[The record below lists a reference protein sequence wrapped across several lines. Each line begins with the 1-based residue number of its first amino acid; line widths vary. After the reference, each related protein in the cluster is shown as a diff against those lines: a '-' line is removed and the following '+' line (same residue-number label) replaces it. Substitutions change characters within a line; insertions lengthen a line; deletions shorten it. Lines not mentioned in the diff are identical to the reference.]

1 MAVLK
6 EVTDEVTSETRPL
19 SGMVGGVSR
28 GAVGRRRKKK
38 PASILDEVTEEVS
51 KEPVPEG
58 ALAQVMR
65 ETETDPERVR
75 QMRTEGQRLTTDQ
88 QRIAFEAERARPL
101 TDVALGAAGAFIQAA
116 PQTAGQLLRGTAK
129 FAYEGVGKPLGE
141 AVLSGLIY
149 EPGSDEQE
157 QAVRRAF
164 GGANSAVRSL
174 ASGVAQD
181 IEETANAAIRAGYFG
196 TSITDRA
203 AEKLGLVTPE
213 QSFNNYLAREDMRRG
228 EAEDIQ
234 ENPDRAAT
242 MLARNPLAGTVIE
255 GAAMLSGQGA
265 LTPEAKRAALAGY
278 EESLLQEAKFRP
290 DEDISML
297 GEVLSPVGLPARLVK
312 PVTSALGGT
321 MEAAGGL
328 AVRGVTKPTIRGV
341 NPLEG
346 VGIGIRRVGEGAEK
360 LGAGVSQA
368 ITGRPDTFL
377 AAPGT
382 IVSAF
387 TKRPGQLV
395 EGVGR
400 TLRDVGRQ
408 IDEGG
413 IRGRT
418 GIVERLG
425 RDPQSADWIRDLFG
439 PGAQKRLEKMERKNK
454 QRVAEGKEPIR
465 PGRGGV
471 MRART
476 ADYGLRLANSLTK
489 SGVSGAALNGII
501 GAADIE
507 TAEEFGRSTGVGFGI
522 GSYMAGRVPERIGA
536 ALDPTTGL
544 ATKIDRVTEID
555 PLDRRLDEDA
565 DLKRFRA
572 TADPELVRQVE
583 KLSSPEEQ
591 VASRM
596 RELDDLFQRKAEA
609 DYAEEDT
616 TELDAIITQKADELS
631 ALQESTK
638 NLTQEDRDER
648 RRAVELIMAD
658 GLDLL
663 KSNGRAAGLN
673 GVNVK
678 ILDPSQIESFI
689 RERWGQNLEQAEA
702 IVTQLGG
709 RTDLS
714 PSEEQSL
721 LRANQAVQ
729 KFQEQVQLWPQQ
741 TGFALSDSDQA
752 DAPAHLRMA
761 NIGAPTIVM
770 NTEQLMRDPRRVGL
784 RYLLQH
790 ESNHIL
796 EQFREVQEMQR
807 PVRDLW
813 FGKRIVRPDGTVL
826 EATPGII
833 TDDWINDVGI
843 PMYAERLY
851 GPGGET
857 KFRDS
862 FASPQ
867 QAVEYVRSE
876 LMSELSALSE
886 TGYSTIRE
894 ALDSPGQ
901 AVVDRLLISRKNS
914 MLGRLRQ
921 ALEAMGVELD
931 SKGDVKSVIF
941 GDQAPFDPDALAI
954 MRQYKRNLREF
965 NDMLT
970 YAGGTAESDVEI
982 SVTELMTNRALQEAY
997 KDDVIWDKE
1006 TVLDIRDDEGNAVS
1020 QIVIPDDP
1028 TLNSATGEYRIVGGQ
1043 LVDENG
1049 NVLPPLDPNINLTA
1063 FPDGSRASI
1072 DSRIAR
1078 NPDGSPKILQNK
1090 EIQARARQ
1098 RDQMIKDAIDN
1109 APDDGFEGRL
1119 RDTGNGSYR
1128 GVMSPSQLEAVMAL
1142 PNSVIPPSLKKNIA
1156 AFNEVLQG
1164 RDGTRILMEYQAA
1177 LRGGKYRALSPRIRD
1192 VVPIGYQFSKQ
1203 GNFLATTISVSRMFD
1218 KMNLWSQKRP
1228 ENLNLWGRDLGKFWE
1243 DVTRV
1248 LDNHNRGLTGQTG
1261 LDVDPDIAM
1270 QKKNRIND
1278 FFNLFTKET
1287 ESLNPSRTTLPAR
1300 RGKDSADRLI
1310 MSARMDRINQMQ
1322 ISNAQK
1328 LPVDYGKML
1337 VNFFPENEAQSLRL
1351 DQFQDAPVENDI
1363 VGGAMPR
1370 FLPGIRY
1377 TSLPDDPKKTM
1388 ADFYMLNAMITT
1400 PPTGWSMG
1408 KFGGEATMYAPSADP
1423 TGRYAGVRAEK
1434 YQDAL
1439 DEAKQTLI
1447 PSLHSKIQKALHF
1460 AIAAELRHA
1469 IPRRQPADLAETEF
1483 YQEYMRQYAIQ
1494 GAGMPDLKKEK
1505 GPRRYKG
1512 ESEGYK
1518 ASFVAM
1524 ENARK
1529 KLGMSIADVARF
1541 AEQLYRRGDWSS
1553 SYGGNPWGDIAAH
1566 LAQMSD
1572 PTYSTE
1578 RVRAV
1583 ATDPETGRMQII
1595 ETNEFRDPGAY
1606 NAMFQEIDRAYD
1618 LQHNTNTVFN
1628 KLKKY
1633 YLGVEG
1639 YGWIAKMLDF
1649 KANVAN
1655 PRELRGFV
1663 SGTMGK
1669 LADAWFADMRADAPL
1684 TQDLEAKVIE
1694 QLPPTLVENMDPSQF
1709 TDLLKD
1715 LVSDYYRKS
1724 SSGVRREAPFENIAN
1739 AAEGIFRNKGGK
1751 SDDWKAIK
1759 KDQNAHIGLILD
1771 DHFGD
1776 LGVARTDATKLF
1788 RMLLVEGRDPR
1799 VTGKKP
1805 SPADVPNVEIKLPK
1819 PKPMADQNWFMGSTF
1834 KPKTNVSTPTN
1845 LNKFVETLMT
1855 AGFNGLK
1862 LGDVTVLNAGGSGKV
1877 ATLKVYAGD
1886 SVSEG
1891 NLLTTAQIPGGKKR
1905 DAVDW
1910 LSDYAMM
1917 RAKQAGYG
1925 NVMDW
1930 MQQNLN
1936 VEMKPQMPAQS
1947 EGISNLLENLPWAA
1961 RNRVNQ
1967 LLENL
1972 QDQEWVDAN
1981 LAVLPPSDID
1991 ASSEFVESL
2000 LLGNSEGLAKAKIID
2015 ALSPNDVEALGKY
2028 LYDVGKWASD
2038 KLEARKEA
2046 QMKEDDADVEEQ
2058 GLTPDSPAVGY
2069 AKADDTL
2076 MTVAE
2081 AAEMIGP
2088 FDPEEIGGTNHVYFT
2103 DNSGTAITNPY
2114 EDLTG
2119 DPLAAQW
2126 APGNKS
2132 AIMKYWADNGVLPSV
2147 SETAL
2152 AIFDLANPGH
2162 PYSKEGQIMPADK
2175 SVAMAENEVAAQK
2188 QAMEFLENMLLEDP
2202 IKIGDNT
2209 WELEGV
2215 EDDDG
2220 NTVGGIVKLNGVAVS
2235 NTIPFD
2241 PEIVAPTVGNKA
2253 IYDDFFAL
2261 DWMKDWK
2268 APTESG
2274 SLLSPEQDQMM
2285 VAASELVAALSG
2297 GYIAQPEV
2305 TVGGKTF
2312 WAKIN
2317 EQGNMVLFGTGEGG
2331 YLTGAYPIQGSKTM
2345 DPIDLEAAV
2354 YEGLSVLGAKVDAK
2368 PEAPKI
2374 TTQMINEAAEA
2385 LMNDETTSLGKY
2397 TFEPI
2402 ASGLGGTRVNI
2413 YVEPGME
2420 DSVGYF
2426 MLDPGEYR
2434 EPSDMLDAF
2443 YDKISE
2449 FLENNPPDEGGGK
2462 GPGARFMP
2470 GITPTT
2476 LYNFYHIATLESQGR
2491 IKSDYGRELAREY
2504 LTAYRQKY
2512 LDTIGPLVADQIKKY
2527 IGRGRVDEGVTDDV
2541 LEAAANDPAALDELM
2556 RQTYRSDMKRRN
2568 DVWNNITEHLRGLAA
2583 AGTPRDIIFRI
2594 DRLNNAIHNTNELL
2608 FSKFKNAGELM
2619 DAFEAINDARDE
2631 RAYGRMVDKD
2641 LRDIEEFEGGPG
2653 PGARFMP
2660 ASKASIV
2667 DRIVKNAKIEN
2678 RLKGESAWLS
2688 PKGWVN
2694 VDDHLDIFP
2703 EDLAELRRVNYDD
2716 LKDRGLVRVRQMGK
2730 TLWYEGN
2737 PTRKMLKELK
2747 DTAVE
2752 KRLKLEEDPGETYRN
2767 TARFMPAAIEGTFYH
2782 GTKRKDPFNK
2792 RRGRRPIYGS
2802 EGVEVTFLSP
2812 SYILATDFGP
2822 NVFQGILKDENIF
2835 DPTDPKDLKKVY
2847 KTADESELFQDV
2859 LEDGPDAMIKKIK
2872 QAGKNVDQGWEDIE
2886 IYADVI
2892 KAAGF
2897 NGFVAYEGQIPAVGV
2912 FPDRI
2917 DVTKFSQMGF
2927 VRNSMDLP
2935 QGGVGS
2941 LGKGTIYP
2949 DVYPRTQ
2956 AEMLT
2961 DLNPPEPE
2969 PFNKFDIPDDKPEP
2983 LKIPI
2988 QIKNTRAKRSD
2999 LERIFPPDP
3008 RDHSTSMTTL
3018 GNEKMGDVQLHAW
3031 ISGNK
3036 KILQVYIEG
3045 DFAGYSIKLPGEIV
3059 TDGSDLPSLVRQ
3071 VNKIIEPFRKP
3082 TTGNAMVYGIL
3093 GGLLTREGG
3102 PPVDFA
3108 KMQDPEM
3115 KPADFEK
3122 IQKPGAR
3129 FMPGSSQDD
3138 QSLAGVAAPVSDQAP
3153 LSGARFMPGYN
3164 PRYTDDDGNFDFGL
3178 YSEDKRKTI
3187 AYLRDRMGITR
3198 KDFPNDEEW
3207 KRTIRETMRDVIRG
3221 G

>member
-1 MAVLK
+1 MAVLE
-6 EVTDEVTSETRPL
+6 EVIGEVTSETRPK

-65 ETETDPERVR
+65 ETETDPETVR
-75 QMRTEGQRLTTDQ
+75 RMRAEGQPLTTDQ

-141 AVLSGLIY
+141 AVLSGLIH

-164 GGANSAVRSL
+164 RGANSAVRSL

-360 LGAGVSQA
+360 VGAGISQA

-400 TLRDVGRQ
+400 TMRDVGRQ

-425 RDPQSADWIRDLFG
+425 RDPASADWIRDLFG

-454 QRVAEGKEPIR
+454 QRVAEGKPEIK

-616 TELDAIITQKADELS
+616 AELDAVITQKADELS

-638 NLTQEDRDER
+638 DLTQEDRDER

-970 YAGGTAESDVEI
+970 YAGGTTEGEVEI

-1006 TVLDIRDDEGNAVS
+1006 TILDVQDDEGNTVA

-1028 TLNSATGEYRIVGGQ
+1028 TIDSATGEYRIANGQ

-1049 NVLPPLDPNINLTA
+1049 SALQLTPTIDLSGL
-1063 FPDGSRASI
+1063 PDGARASI

-1078 NPDGSPKILQNK
+1078 NPDGSPKILTNK

-1098 RDQMIKDAIDN
+1098 RDQMIKDAVDN
-1109 APDDGFEGRL
+1109 APEDGFEGRL

-1142 PNSVIPPSLKKNIA
+1142 PNSVISPSLKKNIA
-1156 AFNEVLQG
+1156 AFNEVLQK

-1177 LRGGKYRALSPRIRD
+1177 LRGGRYRALSPRIRD

-1248 LDNHNRGLTGQTG
+1248 LDNHNRGLAGQTG

-1337 VNFFPENEAQSLRL
+1337 VNFFPENEARSLRL

-1447 PSLHSKIQKALHF
+1447 PTLHSKIQKALHF
-1460 AIAAELRHA
+1460 AVAAELRHA
-1469 IPRRQPADLAETEF
+1469 IPKKQPTDLAESEF

-1505 GPRRYKG
+1505 GPRRFQS
-1512 ESEGYK
+1512 EHEGYR
-1518 ASFVAM
+1518 ASFIAM

-1529 KLGMSIADVARF
+1529 KLGMSIADVALF
-1541 AEQLYRRGDWSS
+1541 AEQLYRRGSWSS

-1566 LAQMSD
+1566 LAKMSD
-1572 PTYSTE
+1572 PSYSTE
-1578 RVRAV
+1578 LVRAV
-1583 ATDPETGRMQII
+1583 VTDENGRMQII

-1606 NAMFQEIDRAYD
+1606 SAMFQEIDRAYD

-1633 YLGVEG
+1633 YMGAEG

-1655 PRELRGFV
+1655 PRELRGLV

-1684 TQDLEAKVIE
+1684 TQDLEARVVE
-1694 QLPPTLVENMDPSQF
+1694 QLPESFIDNLDPSQSPSQF
-1709 TDLLKD
+1709 PEMLKD
-1715 LVSDYYRKS
+1715 LVADYYRKS
-1724 SSGVRREAPFENIAN
+1724 SSGVRRENPFENIAN
-1739 AAEGIFRNKGGK
+1739 AAEGIFRNNGGK

-1759 KDQNAHIGLILD
+1759 KDQNAHIGIILD

-1805 SPADVPNVEIKLPK
+1805 SPSDVPKVETKLSK
-1819 PKPMADQNWFMGSTF
+1819 PKPMAYQNWFMGNVF
-1834 KPKTNVSTPTN
+1834 QPKLDKSTPSN
-1845 LNKFVETLMT
+1845 LNEFVVGLLFN
-1855 AGFNGLK
+1855 GFNGLK
-1862 LGDVTVLNAGGSGKV
+1862 LGDVTVVNAGGSGKAV
-1877 ATLKVYAGD
+1877 TLKVYVGD
-1886 SVSEG
+1886 SVAEG
-1891 NLLTTAQIPGGKKR
+1891 SLATTAQIPGGKKR
-1905 DAVDW
+1905 DIVDW
-1910 LSDYAMM
+1910 LAEYALM
-1917 RAKQAGYG
+1917 RAKMNGYG

-1930 MQQNLN
+1930 MQQNLKA
-1936 VEMKPQMPAQS
+1936 EMKPQMPVQS

-1972 QDQEWVDAN
+1972 QDQEWVDTN
-1981 LAVLPPSDID
+1981 LANLPPSDID
-1991 ASSEFVESL
+1991 ASADFVESL

-2038 KLEARKEA
+2038 KLEKRKA
-2046 QMKEDDADVEEQ
+2046 ADMVEEVEEE
-2058 GLTPDSPAVGY
+2058 GLTLDSPAVGY

-2081 AAEMIGP
+2081 AAAMVGP
-2088 FDPEEIGGTNHVYFT
+2088 FEEGEIGGTNHVYFT
-2103 DNSGTAITNPY
+2103 TNSGTAVTNPY
-2114 EDLTG
+2114 EDEQG
-2119 DPLAAQW
+2119 DPFVTEW
-2126 APGNKS
+2126 APGNKT
-2132 AIMKYWADNGVLPSV
+2132 AIMQYWADNGVLPSV

-2152 AIFDLANPGH
+2152 AVFDAANPSH
-2162 PYSKEGQIMPADK
+2162 PYLKPSENEADPVILADSDALMKFADNLGVTLDDAQATKDGKWK
-2175 SVAMAENEVAAQK
+2175 SVVLTNGQGDEVKIVKQVAEDGMYQFIKDDKNFAIGPFAYVIREAAKYLNQKSPGKKDETAAQK
-2188 QAMEFLENMLLEDP
+2188 QAMEFLNDALLDEPTTID
-2202 IKIGDNT
+2202 GNT
-2209 WELEGV
+2209 WELEGI
-2215 EDDDG
+2215 EDDSG
-2220 NTVGGIVKLNGVAVS
+2220 EITAAVVKLNGVAVS
-2235 NTIPFD
+2235 NTIPFE
-2241 PEIVAPTVGNKA
+2241 PETATPMIGPKG
-2253 IYDDFFAL
+2253 IYDDYFAL

-2268 APTESG
+2268 APEAQ
-2274 SLLSPEQDQMM
+2274 SLLTPEQDFTMQ
-2285 VAASELVAALSG
+2285 AA
-2297 GYIAQPEV
+2297 AQLMDPDIEV
-2305 TVGGKTF
+2305 VEVGGKKF
-2312 WAKIN
+2312 AKGVTQSGSVAISAYNKDN
-2317 EQGNMVLFGTGEGG
+2317 EVLGII
-2331 YLTGAYPIQGSKTM
+2331 PIQGSQNM
-2345 DPIDLEAAV
+2345 EPMDLEAAI
-2354 YEGLSVLGAKVDAK
+2354 YEALSTLGATSA
-2368 PEAPKI
+2368 PESKTKTPEI

-2449 FLENNPPDEGGGK
+2449 FLENNPDSDEGGGGT
-2462 GPGARFMP
+2462 GPGAKFMP
-2470 GITPTT
+2470 AGFYDPDEDVPSLRQKAWITPDGEIV
-2476 LYNFYHIATLESQGR
+2476 NVDPGSEHR
-2491 IKSDYGRELAREY
+2491 
-2504 LTAYRQKY
+2504 
-2512 LDTIGPLVADQIKKY
+2512 LVARSFYPNAESDEKAQMAAEDEGYLRVVRQGSRVNVGGRTPNSSQRDTLTRLRLDHDYEIQDD
-2527 IGRGRVDEGVTDDV
+2527 RGRSM
-2541 LEAAANDPAALDELM
+2541 A
-2556 RQTYRSDMKRRN
+2556 
-2568 DVWNNITEHLRGLAA
+2568 
-2583 AGTPRDIIFRI
+2583 
-2594 DRLNNAIHNTNELL
+2594 
-2608 FSKFKNAGELM
+2608 
-2619 DAFEAINDARDE
+2619 
-2631 RAYGRMVDKD
+2631 
-2641 LRDIEEFEGGPG
+2641 
-2653 PGARFMP
+2653 ARFMP
-2660 ASKASIV
+2660 A
-2667 DRIVKNAKIEN
+2667 
-2678 RLKGESAWLS
+2678 G
-2688 PKGWVN
+2688 
-2694 VDDHLDIFP
+2694 
-2703 EDLAELRRVNYDD
+2703 
-2716 LKDRGLVRVRQMGK
+2716 
-2730 TLWYEGN
+2730 
-2737 PTRKMLKELK
+2737 
-2747 DTAVE
+2747 
-2752 KRLKLEEDPGETYRN
+2752 
-2767 TARFMPAAIEGTFYH
+2767 
-2782 GTKRKDPFNK
+2782 
-2792 RRGRRPIYGS
+2792 
-2802 EGVEVTFLSP
+2802 P
-2812 SYILATDFGP
+2812 S
-2822 NVFQGILKDENIF
+2822 
-2835 DPTDPKDLKKVY
+2835 
-2847 KTADESELFQDV
+2847 
-2859 LEDGPDAMIKKIK
+2859 
-2872 QAGKNVDQGWEDIE
+2872 
-2886 IYADVI
+2886 
-2892 KAAGF
+2892 
-2897 NGFVAYEGQIPAVGV
+2897 
-2912 FPDRI
+2912 
-2917 DVTKFSQMGF
+2917 
-2927 VRNSMDLP
+2927 
-2935 QGGVGS
+2935 
-2941 LGKGTIYP
+2941 
-2949 DVYPRTQ
+2949 
-2956 AEMLT
+2956 
-2961 DLNPPEPE
+2961 
-2969 PFNKFDIPDDKPEP
+2969 
-2983 LKIPI
+2983 
-2988 QIKNTRAKRSD
+2988 
-2999 LERIFPPDP
+2999 
-3008 RDHSTSMTTL
+3008 
-3018 GNEKMGDVQLHAW
+3018 
-3031 ISGNK
+3031 
-3036 KILQVYIEG
+3036 
-3045 DFAGYSIKLPGEIV
+3045 
-3059 TDGSDLPSLVRQ
+3059 
-3071 VNKIIEPFRKP
+3071 
-3082 TTGNAMVYGIL
+3082 
-3093 GGLLTREGG
+3093 
-3102 PPVDFA
+3102 
-3108 KMQDPEM
+3108 
-3115 KPADFEK
+3115 
-3122 IQKPGAR
+3122 
-3129 FMPGSSQDD
+3129 GSSQDD
-3138 QSLAGVAAPVSDQAP
+3138 QGLAGVTGPDADRGP

-3198 KDFPNDEEW
+3198 KDFPDEEEW

>member
-6 EVTDEVTSETRPL
+6 EVTDEVTSETRPK

-65 ETETDPERVR
+65 ETETDPETVR
-75 QMRTEGQRLTTDQ
+75 RMRAEGQSLTADQ

-101 TDVALGAAGAFIQAA
+101 TDVALGAAGTFIQTV
-116 PQTAGQLLRGTAK
+116 PETVGQLVKGTGK
-129 FAYEGVGKPLGE
+129 FAYEGALKPIGQT
-141 AVLSGLIY
+141 VLAGLQY
-149 EPGSDEQE
+149 EPGSDEYE
-157 QAVRRAF
+157 RALSQTY
-164 GGANSAVRSL
+164 GGANRAVRSL

-181 IEETANAAIRAGYFG
+181 MEETANAATRAAMFG

-242 MLARNPLAGTVIE
+242 LLARNPLAGTVIE

-346 VGIGIRRVGEGAEK
+346 VGIGIRKVGEGAEK
-360 LGAGVSQA
+360 VGAGISQA

-465 PGRGGV
+465 PRRGGV

-572 TADPELVRQVE
+572 TADPELVRQAE

-616 TELDAIITQKADELS
+616 AELDAVITQKADELS

-638 NLTQEDRDER
+638 DLTQEDRDER

-752 DAPAHLRMA
+752 DVPAHLRMA

-970 YAGGTAESDVEI
+970 YAGGTTEGEVEI

-1006 TVLDIRDDEGNAVS
+1006 TILDVQDDEGNTVA

-1028 TLNSATGEYRIVGGQ
+1028 TTDSATGEYRIVNGR

-1049 NVLPPLDPNINLTA
+1049 NVLSLTPTIDLSGL
-1063 FPDGSRASI
+1063 PDGSRASI

-1078 NPDGSPKILQNK
+1078 NPDGSPKILTNK

-1109 APDDGFEGRL
+1109 APEDGFEGRL

-1156 AFNEVLQG
+1156 AFNEVLQK

-1177 LRGGKYRALSPRIRD
+1177 LRGGRYRALSPRIRD

-1248 LDNHNRGLTGQTG
+1248 LDNHNRGLAGQTG

-1337 VNFFPENEAQSLRL
+1337 VNFFPENEAQSLRI
-1351 DQFQDAPVENDI
+1351 DQFQDAPIENDI
-1363 VGGAMPR
+1363 MGGMTPR

-1460 AIAAELRHA
+1460 AIGAELRNIFRHSNTST
-1469 IPRRQPADLAETEF
+1469 IPKDIVDSPF
-1483 YQEYMRQYAIQ
+1483 YQEYAREYAIQ
-1494 GAGMPDLKKEK
+1494 GAEIPGLKKDQP
-1505 GPRRYKG
+1505 PRRFKN
-1512 ESEGYK
+1512 ENEGYR

-1529 KLGMSIADVARF
+1529 KTGMRLSDLAKVTERLFRETRWNSA
-1541 AEQLYRRGDWSS
+1541 
-1553 SYGGNPWGDIAAH
+1553 YGGNPWGDIAAH

-1583 ATDPETGRMQII
+1583 ATDPETGRMQMV

-1684 TQDLEAKVIE
+1684 TKDLEAKVIE

-1724 SSGVRREAPFENIAN
+1724 SSGVRRENPFENIAN

-1776 LGVARTDATKLF
+1776 LGVARTDAVKLF

-1805 SPADVPNVEIKLPK
+1805 SPADVPNVEIKLSK
-1819 PKPMADQNWFMGSTF
+1819 PATSASSVLKATESLVNMAAGSKVIGDGFGEGEFMVKLVSKNSELNTLTLYKNGKPVNSYSIAMTTKGKPMAGSVQLATEMINKDIVKNMLGAPKSSQGWFMGSTF
-1834 KPKTNVSTPTN
+1834 VPKTDVSTPTN
-1845 LNKFVETLMT
+1845 LNKFAETLMT
-1855 AGFNGLK
+1855 GGFNGLK
-1862 LGDVTVLNAGGSGKV
+1862 LGDVTVVNAGSAGFGTV
-1877 ATLKVYAGD
+1877 PVYNIHKGD
-1886 SVSEG
+1886 SVSEKDILATFVTD
-1891 NLLTTAQIPGGKKR
+1891 NKR
-1905 DAVDW
+1905 SLVDW
-1910 LSDYAMM
+1910 LAKQAMKQ
-1917 RAKQAGYG
+1917 AKQAGYG
-1925 NVMDW
+1925 NAMDW
-1930 MQQNLN
+1930 MQQNLKA
-1936 VEMKPQMPAQS
+1936 EMKPQMPAQS
-1947 EGISNLLENLPWAA
+1947 KKVSDLIAVLPGSAA
-1961 RNRVNQ
+1961 QKVNQ
-1967 LLENL
+1967 LIKNL
-1972 QDQEWVDAN
+1972 QDLEWVDAN
-1981 LAVLPPSDID
+1981 LANLPPSDID
-1991 ASSEFVESL
+1991 ASAEYVETL
-2000 LLGNSEGLAKAKIID
+2000 LLSGAGAPAKAMITDSIG
-2015 ALSPNDVEALGKY
+2015 AGDVEALGKY

-2038 KLEARKEA
+2038 KLEKRKA
-2046 QMKEDDADVEEQ
+2046 ADMVEEVEEE
-2058 GLTPDSPAVGY
+2058 GLTLDSPAVGY

-2081 AAEMIGP
+2081 AAAMVGP
-2088 FDPEEIGGTNHVYFT
+2088 FEEGEIGGTNHVYFT
-2103 DNSGTAITNPY
+2103 TNSGTAVTNPY
-2114 EDLTG
+2114 EDEQG
-2119 DPLAAQW
+2119 DPFVTEW
-2126 APGNKS
+2126 APGNKT
-2132 AIMKYWADNGVLPSV
+2132 AIMQYWADNGVLPSV

-2152 AIFDLANPGH
+2152 AVFDAANPSH
-2162 PYSKEGQIMPADK
+2162 PYLKPDEAGGPNPAVLADNAALMKFTDSLGVILDNAVADEANTWTSATLSNSQGDTIEITKQTSEPGFYQFIKDDK
-2175 SVAMAENEVAAQK
+2175 NFAIGPFAYVIREAAKYLNKSTAENKKPLLTEQEDFTIQAAAQL
-2188 QAMEFLENMLLEDP
+2188 MDP
-2202 IKIGDNT
+2202 DI
-2209 WELEGV
+2209 EVV
-2215 EDDDG
+2215 E
-2220 NTVGGIVKLNGVAVS
+2220 
-2235 NTIPFD
+2235 
-2241 PEIVAPTVGNKA
+2241 
-2253 IYDDFFAL
+2253 
-2261 DWMKDWK
+2261 
-2268 APTESG
+2268 
-2274 SLLSPEQDQMM
+2274 
-2285 VAASELVAALSG
+2285 
-2297 GYIAQPEV
+2297 
-2305 TVGGKTF
+2305 VGGKKF
-2312 WAKIN
+2312 AKGVTEVGSVAI
-2317 EQGNMVLFGTGEGG
+2317 TGYDKDGDVIG
-2331 YLTGAYPIQGSKTM
+2331 IIPIQGSQNM
-2345 DPIDLEAAV
+2345 EPMDLEAAI
-2354 YEGLSVLGAKVDAK
+2354 YEALSTLGATS
-2368 PEAPKI
+2368 APASKTKSI

-2420 DSVGYF
+2420 DTVGYF

-2449 FLENNPPDEGGGK
+2449 FLENNPDSKEGTGGT
-2462 GPGARFMP
+2462 GPGA
-2470 GITPTT
+2470 
-2476 LYNFYHIATLESQGR
+2476 
-2491 IKSDYGRELAREY
+2491 K
-2504 LTAYRQKY
+2504 
-2512 LDTIGPLVADQIKKY
+2512 
-2527 IGRGRVDEGVTDDV
+2527 
-2541 LEAAANDPAALDELM
+2541 
-2556 RQTYRSDMKRRN
+2556 
-2568 DVWNNITEHLRGLAA
+2568 
-2583 AGTPRDIIFRI
+2583 
-2594 DRLNNAIHNTNELL
+2594 
-2608 FSKFKNAGELM
+2608 
-2619 DAFEAINDARDE
+2619 
-2631 RAYGRMVDKD
+2631 
-2641 LRDIEEFEGGPG
+2641 
-2653 PGARFMP
+2653 FMP

-2667 DRIVKNAKIEN
+2667 DRIVKDANAKIED

-2703 EDLAELRRVNYDD
+2703 EDLFDLRRVNYDD
-2716 LKDRGLVRVRQMGK
+2716 LKDRRFVRVRKMGR
-2730 TLWYEGN
+2730 TLWYEGR
-2737 PTRKMLKELK
+2737 PTPKMLKELK

-2752 KRLKLEEDPGETYRN
+2752 KRLKLEEDRIEPRGSS
-2767 TARFMPAAIEGTFYH
+2767 ARFMPAG
-2782 GTKRKDPFNK
+2782 
-2792 RRGRRPIYGS
+2792 
-2802 EGVEVTFLSP
+2802 P
-2812 SYILATDFGP
+2812 S
-2822 NVFQGILKDENIF
+2822 
-2835 DPTDPKDLKKVY
+2835 
-2847 KTADESELFQDV
+2847 
-2859 LEDGPDAMIKKIK
+2859 
-2872 QAGKNVDQGWEDIE
+2872 
-2886 IYADVI
+2886 
-2892 KAAGF
+2892 
-2897 NGFVAYEGQIPAVGV
+2897 
-2912 FPDRI
+2912 
-2917 DVTKFSQMGF
+2917 
-2927 VRNSMDLP
+2927 
-2935 QGGVGS
+2935 
-2941 LGKGTIYP
+2941 
-2949 DVYPRTQ
+2949 
-2956 AEMLT
+2956 
-2961 DLNPPEPE
+2961 
-2969 PFNKFDIPDDKPEP
+2969 
-2983 LKIPI
+2983 
-2988 QIKNTRAKRSD
+2988 
-2999 LERIFPPDP
+2999 
-3008 RDHSTSMTTL
+3008 
-3018 GNEKMGDVQLHAW
+3018 
-3031 ISGNK
+3031 
-3036 KILQVYIEG
+3036 
-3045 DFAGYSIKLPGEIV
+3045 
-3059 TDGSDLPSLVRQ
+3059 
-3071 VNKIIEPFRKP
+3071 
-3082 TTGNAMVYGIL
+3082 
-3093 GGLLTREGG
+3093 
-3102 PPVDFA
+3102 
-3108 KMQDPEM
+3108 
-3115 KPADFEK
+3115 
-3122 IQKPGAR
+3122 
-3129 FMPGSSQDD
+3129 GSSQDD
-3138 QSLAGVAAPVSDQAP
+3138 QGLAGVPAPDTDRGP

-3164 PRYTDDDGNFDFGL
+3164 PRYTDDDGNFDYGL
-3178 YSEDKRKTI
+3178 YSEDRRKTI

-3198 KDFPNDEEW
+3198 KDFPNEEEW
-3207 KRTIRETMRDVIRG
+3207 KRTIRETMRDVIRND
-3221 G
+3221 

>member
-6 EVTDEVTSETRPL
+6 EVTDEVASETRTLPD
-19 SGMVGGVSR
+19 MVGGVSR

-51 KEPVPEG
+51 KEPPAEKT
-58 ALAQVMR
+58 LEQVMR
-65 ETETDPERVR
+65 ETETDPEKVR
-75 QMRTEGQRLTTDQ
+75 RMRTEGQPLTTDQ

-181 IEETANAAIRAGYFG
+181 IEETASAAIRAGYFG

-203 AEKLGLVTPE
+203 AEKLGLITPE
-213 QSFNNYLAREDMRRG
+213 QSFNNYLAREEMRRV
-228 EAEDIQ
+228 EAEDVQ
-234 ENPDRAAT
+234 ENPDRAAAA
-242 MLARNPLAGTVIE
+242 LARNPLAGIAIE
-255 GAAMLSGQGA
+255 GAAMLSGMGA
-265 LTPEAKRAALAGY
+265 MTPEVKQAALRGY
-278 EESLLQEAKFRP
+278 EESLLAEAKFRP

-346 VGIGIRRVGEGAEK
+346 VGIGVRKIGEGAER

-395 EGVGR
+395 EGIGR
-400 TLRDVGRQ
+400 TMRDVGRQ

-418 GIVERLG
+418 GIIERLG

-439 PGAQKRLEKMERKNK
+439 PGAQKRLERMERKNR
-454 QRVAEGKEPIR
+454 QRVAEGKEPIK

-471 MRART
+471 VRARA

-507 TAEEFGRSTGVGFGI
+507 TAEEFGRATGVGFGI
-522 GSYMAGRVPERIGA
+522 GSYMAGRVPERVGA

-572 TADPELVRQVE
+572 TANPELVRQAE
-583 KLSSPEEQ
+583 KLASPEEQ
-591 VASRM
+591 VAARM
-596 RELDDLFQRKAEA
+596 RELDELFQRKAEA
-609 DYAEEDT
+609 DYAEQDT
-616 TELDAIITQKADELS
+616 TELDLAITQKADELS

-638 NLTQEDRDER
+638 NLTQEERDER

-673 GVNVK
+673 GVNVQ
-678 ILDPSQIESFI
+678 ILDPGQIESFI

-702 IVTQLGG
+702 IVAQLGG

-721 LRANQAVQ
+721 LQANEAVQ
-729 KFQEQVQLWPQQ
+729 KFQEQVRLWPQQ
-741 TGFALSDSDQA
+741 TGFALSDADQT
-752 DAPAHLRMA
+752 DVPAHLRMA

-770 NTEQLMRDPRRVGL
+770 NSEQLMRDPRRVGL

-813 FGKRIVRPDGTVL
+813 FGKRILRPDGTVL
-826 EATPGII
+826 EAAPGII

-862 FASPQ
+862 FASPE
-867 QAVEYVRSE
+867 QAIEYVRSE

-901 AVVDRLLISRKNS
+901 AVVDRILIARKNS
-914 MLGRLRQ
+914 MLGRIRQ

-941 GDQAPFDPDALAI
+941 GDNAPFDPDALAM

-970 YAGGTAESDVEI
+970 YVGATPEGDVEI

-1006 TVLDIRDDEGNAVS
+1006 TVLDVRDDEGNVVS
-1020 QIVIPDDP
+1020 QVVIPDDP
-1028 TLNSATGEYRIVGGQ
+1028 TLNSATGEYRIVNGK

-1049 NVLPPLDPNINLTA
+1049 NVLQLTPSVDLSGL
-1063 FPDGSRASI
+1063 PDGSRASI

-1078 NPDGSPKILQNK
+1078 NPDGSPKILTNK

-1109 APDDGFEGRL
+1109 APEDGFEGRL
-1119 RDTGNGSYR
+1119 RDTGNGNYR
-1128 GVMSPSQLEAVMAL
+1128 GIMSPSQLEAVMAL
-1142 PNSVIPPSLKKNIA
+1142 PNSVIPPALKKNIA
-1156 AFNEVLQG
+1156 AFNEVLQR

-1218 KMNLWSQKRP
+1218 KMNLWAQKRP

-1248 LDNHNRGLTGQTG
+1248 LDNHNRGLAGQTG

-1287 ESLNPSRTTLPAR
+1287 EASNPSRTKLPAR
-1300 RGKDSADRLI
+1300 RGQDSADRLI

-1337 VNFFPENEAQSLRL
+1337 VNFFPENEAQSLRV
-1351 DQFQDAPVENDI
+1351 DQFQDAPIENDI
-1363 VGGAMPR
+1363 MGSMMPR

-1408 KFGGEATMYAPSADP
+1408 KFGGEATMYAPSQDP

-1447 PSLHSKIQKALHF
+1447 PALHSRIQKALHF

-1469 IPRRQPADLAETEF
+1469 IPRRQPADLAGTEF
-1483 YQEYMRQYAIQ
+1483 YQEYMRQYAVQ

-1512 ESEGYK
+1512 ESEGYR
-1518 ASFVAM
+1518 ASFIAM

-1583 ATDPETGRMQII
+1583 VTDENGRPQIV
-1595 ETNEFRDPGAY
+1595 ETNEFRDPAAY

-1628 KLKKY
+1628 KLKRY
-1633 YLGVEG
+1633 YMGAEG

-1655 PRELRGFV
+1655 PRELRGLV

-1694 QLPPTLVENMDPSQF
+1694 QLPESFTQNMDPSQF

-1739 AAEGIFRNKGGK
+1739 AAEGIFRKNGGK
-1751 SDDWKAIK
+1751 NDDWKAIK
-1759 KDQNAHIGLILD
+1759 KDQNAHIGIILD

-1776 LGVARTDATKLF
+1776 LGVARTDAVKLF

-1799 VTGKKP
+1799 VTGKTPPLPTKMETGLSEKSSSSGVLKATKDMVNMAASSKVIGDGFGEGEWTVKLVSKNSELNTLTLYKNGKP
-1805 SPADVPNVEIKLPK
+1805 VNSYSIAMTTKGKPMMGSIELATDMINKDIAKSMLGA
-1819 PKPMADQNWFMGSTF
+1819 PKPMADQNWFMGNTF
-1834 KPKTNVSTPTN
+1834 KPKTDVSTPTN
-1845 LNKFVETLMT
+1845 LNKFAETLMT
-1855 AGFNGLK
+1855 GGFNGLK
-1862 LGDVTVLNAGGSGKV
+1862 LGDVTVVNAGSAGFGTV
-1877 ATLKVYAGD
+1877 PVYNIHKGD
-1886 SVSEG
+1886 SVSEKDILATFVTD
-1891 NLLTTAQIPGGKKR
+1891 NKR
-1905 DAVDW
+1905 SLVDW
-1910 LSDYAMM
+1910 LAKQAMKQ
-1917 RAKQAGYG
+1917 AKQAGYG

-1936 VEMKPQMPAQS
+1936 AEMKPQMPAQS
-1947 EGISNLLENLPWAA
+1947 KKVSDLIAVLPVSAEA
-1961 RNRVNQ
+1961 RVNQ
-1967 LLENL
+1967 LIANL
-1972 QDQEWVDAN
+1972 QDLEWVDAN
-1981 LAVLPPSDID
+1981 MANLPPSDID
-1991 ASSEFVESL
+1991 ASAEYVENL
-2000 LLGNSEGLAKAKIID
+2000 LLRNVTAPAKAMIRYSISAGD
-2015 ALSPNDVEALGKY
+2015 METLGKY
-2028 LYDVGKWASD
+2028 LYDLGKWASD
-2038 KLEARKEA
+2038 KLEKRKS
-2046 QMKEDDADVEEQ
+2046 ADMEQEVEEE

-2069 AKADDTL
+2069 SNSDDTP
-2076 MTVAE
+2076 MTVTQ
-2081 AAEMIGP
+2081 AAAMAGP

-2103 DNSGTAITNPY
+2103 TNSGTAITNPY
-2114 EDLTG
+2114 EDEQS
-2119 DPLAAQW
+2119 DPLVTEW

-2132 AIMKYWADNGVLPSV
+2132 AIMNYWAHQGVLPSV

-2152 AIFDLANPGH
+2152 AVFDAANPGH
-2162 PYSKEGQIMPADK
+2162 PYLKPEETTGTTNPAILADYDSLMKFVEDLGVTLDDAAADEANIWTSATLSNSKGDTIEITKQTGEPGFYQFIKDDK
-2175 SVAMAENEVAAQK
+2175 NFAIGPFAYVIREAANALKQSATKNKSLLTEQEDFTMQAAAQL
-2188 QAMEFLENMLLEDP
+2188 MDP
-2202 IKIGDNT
+2202 DI
-2209 WELEGV
+2209 EVV
-2215 EDDDG
+2215 E
-2220 NTVGGIVKLNGVAVS
+2220 
-2235 NTIPFD
+2235 
-2241 PEIVAPTVGNKA
+2241 
-2253 IYDDFFAL
+2253 
-2261 DWMKDWK
+2261 
-2268 APTESG
+2268 
-2274 SLLSPEQDQMM
+2274 
-2285 VAASELVAALSG
+2285 
-2297 GYIAQPEV
+2297 
-2305 TVGGKTF
+2305 VGGKKF
-2312 WAKIN
+2312 AKGVTEVGSVAITGYDKD
-2317 EQGNMVLFGTGEGG
+2317 GNVIGII
-2331 YLTGAYPIQGSKTM
+2331 PIQGSQNM
-2345 DPIDLEAAV
+2345 EPMDLEAAI
-2354 YEGLSVLGAKVDAK
+2354 YEALSTLGATSA
-2368 PEAPKI
+2368 PAPKTKTPEI

-2443 YDKISE
+2443 YDKITE
-2449 FLENNPPDEGGGK
+2449 FLENNPDSEEGTGGT
-2462 GPGARFMP
+2462 GPGA
-2470 GITPTT
+2470 
-2476 LYNFYHIATLESQGR
+2476 
-2491 IKSDYGRELAREY
+2491 K
-2504 LTAYRQKY
+2504 
-2512 LDTIGPLVADQIKKY
+2512 
-2527 IGRGRVDEGVTDDV
+2527 
-2541 LEAAANDPAALDELM
+2541 
-2556 RQTYRSDMKRRN
+2556 
-2568 DVWNNITEHLRGLAA
+2568 
-2583 AGTPRDIIFRI
+2583 
-2594 DRLNNAIHNTNELL
+2594 
-2608 FSKFKNAGELM
+2608 
-2619 DAFEAINDARDE
+2619 
-2631 RAYGRMVDKD
+2631 
-2641 LRDIEEFEGGPG
+2641 
-2653 PGARFMP
+2653 FMP
-2660 ASKASIV
+2660 ASRASLV
-2667 DRIVKNAKIEN
+2667 DRIVRDANARVED
-2678 RLKGESAWLS
+2678 RLKGDSAWLS
-2688 PKGWVN
+2688 PRGWVN

-2703 EDLAELRRVNYDD
+2703 EDLFDLRRVNYDD
-2716 LKDRGLVRVRQMGK
+2716 LKDRRFVRVRKMGR
-2730 TLWYEGN
+2730 TLWYEGR
-2737 PTRKMLKELK
+2737 PTPKMLKELK
-2747 DTAVE
+2747 DTAIE
-2752 KRLKLEEDPGETYRN
+2752 KRLRLEEDRIEPRGSS
-2767 TARFMPAAIEGTFYH
+2767 ARFMPAG
-2782 GTKRKDPFNK
+2782 PLSS
-2792 RRGRRPIYGS
+2792 S
-2802 EGVEVTFLSP
+2802 EV
-2812 SYILATDFGP
+2812 
-2822 NVFQGILKDENIF
+2822 
-2835 DPTDPKDLKKVY
+2835 
-2847 KTADESELFQDV
+2847 
-2859 LEDGPDAMIKKIK
+2859 
-2872 QAGKNVDQGWEDIE
+2872 
-2886 IYADVI
+2886 
-2892 KAAGF
+2892 
-2897 NGFVAYEGQIPAVGV
+2897 
-2912 FPDRI
+2912 
-2917 DVTKFSQMGF
+2917 
-2927 VRNSMDLP
+2927 
-2935 QGGVGS
+2935 
-2941 LGKGTIYP
+2941 
-2949 DVYPRTQ
+2949 
-2956 AEMLT
+2956 
-2961 DLNPPEPE
+2961 
-2969 PFNKFDIPDDKPEP
+2969 
-2983 LKIPI
+2983 
-2988 QIKNTRAKRSD
+2988 
-2999 LERIFPPDP
+2999 
-3008 RDHSTSMTTL
+3008 
-3018 GNEKMGDVQLHAW
+3018 
-3031 ISGNK
+3031 
-3036 KILQVYIEG
+3036 
-3045 DFAGYSIKLPGEIV
+3045 
-3059 TDGSDLPSLVRQ
+3059 
-3071 VNKIIEPFRKP
+3071 
-3082 TTGNAMVYGIL
+3082 
-3093 GGLLTREGG
+3093 
-3102 PPVDFA
+3102 
-3108 KMQDPEM
+3108 
-3115 KPADFEK
+3115 
-3122 IQKPGAR
+3122 
-3129 FMPGSSQDD
+3129 D
-3138 QSLAGVAAPVSDQAP
+3138 QSLAGVPAPVSDQAP
-3153 LSGARFMPGYN
+3153 LSGIGLGASFMPGYN
-3164 PRYTDDDGNFDFGL
+3164 PRYTDEDGNFDREAWLADIKKG
-3178 YSEDKRKTI
+3178 EE
-3187 AYLRDRMGITR
+3187 YLRRRGITR
-3198 KDFPNDEEW
+3198 ANTRKDLYEQ
-3207 KRTIRETMRDVIRG
+3207 MLRDALRG
-3221 G
+3221 PRR